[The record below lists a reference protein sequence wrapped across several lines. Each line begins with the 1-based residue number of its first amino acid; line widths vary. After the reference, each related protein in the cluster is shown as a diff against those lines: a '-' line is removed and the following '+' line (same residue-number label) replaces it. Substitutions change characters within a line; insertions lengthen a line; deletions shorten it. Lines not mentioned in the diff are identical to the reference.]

1 MTELP
6 PEDAP
11 GSPAD
16 PERTRE
22 IRLPPVPGWRNRVA
36 PEPAVADGGPAD
48 QPTDQ
53 LSPPEPRQPTGR
65 FGPWQPLYPRVV
77 PRRRS
82 RTPYVVTALALLI
95 VAVGVVAVLVW
106 G

>member
-1 MTELP
+1 MSRQP
-6 PEDAP
+6 D
-11 GSPAD
+11 D

-22 IRLPPVPGWRNRVA
+22 IKLPPVPA
-36 PEPAVADGGPAD
+36 PPEPTQSLAD

-53 LSPPEPRQPTGR
+53 LPSPEPRRPTGR
-65 FGPWQPLYPRVV
+65 FGPWQPLQPRVL

-82 RTPYVVTALALLI
+82 RTPFLVTALVLLI
-95 VAVGVVAVLVW
+95 LAVGVVAVLVW

>member
-1 MTELP
+1 VT
-6 PEDAP
+6 
-11 GSPAD
+11 GSDD

-22 IRLPPVPGWRNRVA
+22 IKLPPVPARPQ
-36 PEPAVADGGPAD
+36 PEQGLHD

-53 LSPPEPRQPTGR
+53 MTPPEARQPTVG
-65 FGPWQPLYPRVV
+65 FGPWQPLQPRVV

-82 RTPYVVTALALLI
+82 RMPYVVTALVLLI
-95 VAVGVVAVLVW
+95 LAAGVVAVLVW

>member
-1 MTELP
+1 MT
-6 PEDAP
+6 AP
-11 GSPAD
+11 DD

-22 IRLPPVPGWRNRVA
+22 MKLPPVPGR
-36 PEPAVADGGPAD
+36 PEPFD

-53 LSPPEPRQPTGR
+53 LPPPEARQPTGR
-65 FGPWQPLYPRVV
+65 FGPWQPLQPRVV

-82 RTPYVVTALALLI
+82 RTPFVLAALVLL
-95 VAVGVVAVLVW
+95 VLVVGVLAVVLW

>member
-1 MTELP
+1 VTGRP
-6 PEDAP
+6 D
-11 GSPAD
+11 D

-22 IRLPPVPGWRNRVA
+22 IKLPPVPARPQPVEN
-36 PEPAVADGGPAD
+36 PID

-53 LSPPEPRQPTGR
+53 LAPPEVRLPTGR
-65 FGPWQPLYPRVV
+65 FGPWQPLQPRVV

-82 RTPYVVTALALLI
+82 RTPYVVAALVLL
-95 VAVGVVAVLVW
+95 VLLVGAVAVLVW

>member
-1 MTELP
+1 VTGRP
-6 PEDAP
+6 D
-11 GSPAD
+11 D

-22 IRLPPVPGWRNRVA
+22 IKLPPVPARPPQDENA
-36 PEPAVADGGPAD
+36 AD

-53 LSPPEPRQPTGR
+53 LAPPEARQPTGR
-65 FGPWQPLYPRVV
+65 YGPWQPLQPRVV

-82 RTPYVVTALALLI
+82 RTPYVVTALVVLI
-95 VAVGVVAVLVW
+95 LAVGVVAVLVW